1 MAGSLVLDNGAPHT
15 LRTRDLWLSWTVLAN
30 LATYRR
36 QEDTQHSHVPPRL
49 PAPSLSLS
57 PLSLLPLFDLL
68 PPYSSTVPQ
77 LHPTN
82 DCCFSI
88 RPSLALPLTLSLC
101 LRGIQ
106 SCYLGP
112 PPSEACWSSATAPR
126 AYSQDKPAQ
135 EEIEAL
141 KHNQPAN
148 LPLPH

>member
-77 LHPTN
+77 PPPPTN
-82 DCCFSI
+82 D
-88 RPSLALPLTLSLC
+88 SLSDHLSLSLC

-126 AYSQDKPAQ
+126 AYSQAKPAQ

-148 LPLPH
+148 LPH